1 MLLRK
6 SLSLLTLRRG
16 KDVEAIEL
24 SETEASRQKTR
35 HVGFMV
41 VYVGKV
47 PLGDGVT
54 PGPGCT
60 EAAVAQLVGP
70 AAANGNVEVPG
81 RLDILPHGIRLSKTP
96 EESDDDIGVQQQQ
109 QNQDTLTTFDLQR
122 IAFCSADHKARNN
135 VFSWVYRE
143 VGEVGRPVLECHAV
157 LCESQ
162 RHAKFFALRLG
173 HFFNSAWNQMA
184 RAEQSLRLL
193 QEGRKI
199 RRSSTQHECLGT
211 SSTTTTTYPKAPH
224 DHRDLDSSQT
234 NGVAGKPTQNGAVVP
249 TTGAHISAESGQDML
264 KNADIQHTSQN
275 GVAEIFI

>member
-47 PLGDGVT
+47 PLMEDVT

-60 EAAVAQLVGP
+60 EAAVSQLLGP
-70 AAANGNVEVPG
+70 SAANGNVEVPG
-81 RLDILPHGIRLSKTP
+81 RLDILPHGIRLSKSP
-96 EESDDDIGVQQQQ
+96 EENDVHDVSVQQQQ
-109 QNQDTLTTFDLQR
+109 HDNLTFDLQR

-135 VFSWVYRE
+135 VLSWIYRE
-143 VGEVGRPVLECHAV
+143 VGEAGRPVLECHAV

-199 RRSSTQHECLGT
+199 RRSSTQHECLGA
-211 SSTTTTTYPKAPH
+211 STTYPSPQR
-224 DHRDLDSSQT
+224 DHTSQT
-234 NGVAGKPTQNGAVVP
+234 NGVSDKPTQNGAVP
-249 TTGAHISAESGQDML
+249 ATTTAAHVSAEPGQLDML
-264 KNADIQHTSQN
+264 KNADVSHASQN

>member
-41 VYVGKV
+41 VYAGKV
-47 PLGDGVT
+47 PLGEDVT

-60 EAAVAQLVGP
+60 ESAVSQLLGP
-70 AAANGNVEVPG
+70 AAHANVEVPG
-81 RLDILPHGIRLSKTP
+81 RLDILPHGIRLSRSR
-96 EESDDDIGVQQQQ
+96 EENDDVHDLQQQQ
-109 QNQDTLTTFDLQR
+109 QQDTLTFDLQR

-199 RRSSTQHECLGT
+199 RRSSTEHGCLGGA
-211 SSTTTTTYPKAPH
+211 STTTYPAPRRGH
-224 DHRDLDSSQT
+224 TTSQT
-234 NGVAGKPTQNGAVVP
+234 NGVAEKPTQNGAVP
-249 TTGAHISAESGQDML
+249 TSPAPGQDTL
-264 KNADIQHTSQN
+264 KNADVSHASQN